1 MMQFR
6 GVKIRVKSAGLLCG
20 MGILCQFGGCELGAI
35 TTAQTLDGR
44 DAIIQLIH
52 GAILTPIDA
61 FITNAVNEAFDSD
74 E

>member
-1 MMQFR
+1 MRFLTAKMR
-6 GVKIRVKSAGLLCG
+6 AKSLGLLCS
-20 MGILCQFGGCELGAI
+20 MGVLCQLGGCDIGAI
-35 TTAQTLDGR
+35 TTSTTLDGR
-44 DAIIQLIH
+44 DAILQLVR